1 MNQKLQQ
8 EVLRNF
14 NFLPD
19 NSLVRL
25 PTLMALYGLSKS
37 TILREIKR
45 GNLPKYNVDM
55 DSRYT
60 PRYGCGCKV
69 HNKVHAVTVSILV
82 LVAA

>member
-1 MNQKLQQ
+1 MQMNQKLQQ

-45 GNLPKYNVDM
+45 GNLPKPIRLSLRTTAWKVKDIRGNLNSKS
-55 DSRYT
+55 DSRET
-60 PRYGCGCKV
+60 
-69 HNKVHAVTVSILV
+69 AVEE
-82 LVAA
+82 

>member
-45 GNLPKYNVDM
+45 GNLPKPIRLSLRTTAWKVKDIRGNLNSKS
-55 DSRYT
+55 DSREA
-60 PRYGCGCKV
+60 
-69 HNKVHAVTVSILV
+69 AVEE
-82 LVAA
+82 

>member
-1 MNQKLQQ
+1 MQMNQKLQQ

-45 GNLPKYNVDM
+45 GNLPKPIRLSLRTTAWKVKDIRGNLNSKS
-55 DSRYT
+55 DSREA
-60 PRYGCGCKV
+60 
-69 HNKVHAVTVSILV
+69 AVEE
-82 LVAA
+82 

>member
-45 GNLPKYNVDM
+45 GNLPKPIRL
-55 DSRYT
+55 SLRT
-60 PRYGCGCKV
+60 TAWKV
-69 HNKVHAVTVSILV
+69 KDIRGNLNSKSDARVPEIEE
-82 LVAA
+82 

>member
-45 GNLPKYNVDM
+45 GNLPKPIRL
-55 DSRYT
+55 SLRT
-60 PRYGCGCKV
+60 TAWKV
-69 HNKVHAVTVSILV
+69 KDIRGNLNSKSDVRETEIEE
-82 LVAA
+82 

>member
-14 NFLPD
+14 DFLPD

-37 TILREIKR
+37 TILREIER
-45 GNLPKYNVDM
+45 GNLSKPIRLSLRTM
-55 DSRYT
+55 AW
-60 PRYGCGCKV
+60 KV
-69 HNKVHAVTVSILV
+69 KEIRNNL
-82 LVAA
+82 